1 MEISIDLEDLKLD
14 EEEKSQVSDILSSE
28 DEKEL
33 SEDLSPYIRAAAEE
47 YIRMFLGQ
55 KKFTRGRDIIEYRL
69 FLLIKHVFK
78 ERIPDEQTVCDLFQV
93 KDTKAR
99 SLIRSVMSKY
109 QYNLD
114 KRIEDSITRAIE
126 NAEED
131 ENDQSQYILD
141 IDKSLADEINGLLTK
156 IDRSSAKVKKKPNT
170 TSSYLLKESSKDKL
184 EERLGIETEDQE

>member
-1 MEISIDLEDLKLD
+1 MEISVDLENLELD
-14 EEEKSQVSDILSSE
+14 DEEKSQVSDIINSE
-28 DEKEL
+28 DEEEL
-33 SEDLSPYIRAAAEE
+33 SEDLSPFMRAAAEE

-109 QYNLD
+109 QYDLD

-126 NAEED
+126 NAEKD
-131 ENDQSQYILD
+131 ENDESQYILD

-156 IDRSSAKVKKKPNT
+156 IDRSSSQVKKKRNT
-170 TSSYLLKESSKDKL
+170 TSSYLLKESSKEKL
-184 EERLGIETEDQE
+184 EERLDIETEDEE